1 MTASVRRAEIADS
14 VYPPLNARRLASLR
28 ATPDHSWSDAE
39 FLAFCREN
47 EGWRIEQNSEGE
59 IEIMSPTGGQTGY
72 RNLLISSKLARWA
85 ERNGTGKAFDSST
98 LFKFSNRAK
107 RSPDASWVLQTRL
120 DALTDDECD
129 GPLPLCPDFVIE
141 LRSKTDSLKG
151 LHAKMREY
159 IANGARLGWLI
170 DPTKRTVHVYRP
182 DREPEI
188 VVEPKK
194 MYGKPELPGFTLD
207 ADTMFA
213 SLKRR

>member
-1 MTASVRRAEIADS
+1 MTASVRRAEIFDS
-14 VYPPLNARRLASLR
+14 VFPPLNAGRLASLR
-28 ATPDHSWSDAE
+28 ATPDHPWSDEE

-47 EGWRIEQNSEGE
+47 EGWRIEQNADGE
-59 IEIMSPTGGQTGY
+59 IEIMAPTGGSTGY
-72 RNLLISSKLARWA
+72 RNISIASKLHSWA
-85 ERNGTGKAFDSST
+85 ERDRTGKAFDSST

-107 RSPDASWVLQTRL
+107 RSPDAAWVLQSRL
-120 DALTDDECD
+120 DALTDEECD

-141 LRSKTDSLKG
+141 LRSKTDSLKA

-170 DPTKRTVHVYRP
+170 DPTKRTVYVYRP
-182 DREPEI
+182 DREPETL
-188 VVEPKK
+188 VEPKR

>member
-28 ATPDHSWSDAE
+28 ATPDHSWSDAK

-47 EGWRIEQNSEGE
+47 EGWRIEQNADGE
-59 IEIMSPTGGQTGY
+59 IEILPPVGGVSGY
-72 RNLLISSKLARWA
+72 RIIRIATRLFAWA
-85 ERNGTGKAFDSST
+85 ATNRQGLVFGSCT
-98 LFKFSNRAK
+98 LFKLRNGAK
-107 RSPDASWVLQTRL
+107 RSPNAAWIVQTRL

-213 SLKRR
+213 TLKKP